1 MNQMEG
7 RRKRYAIISNLILLV
22 NLLVLSGVIGEHGVG
37 YLAGALECFFLLIVL
52 TVYTMPEAMA
62 RLIRVRM
69 QKGQGRNALRVWSA
83 SLFLGG
89 VYSVLGSALL
99 GFGADFFSEK
109 LMGVSYGAFTLR
121 LFIPA
126 YILFVFVQT
135 FRGFFQGMGSAVPTG
150 ISKILE
156 KVILF
161 GASILF
167 CFLFRGYG
175 KKIAAFLV
183 NEEFTASFSSAGVA
197 VGFIV
202 AELFAVLFLLF
213 VYLTNKRNIRT
224 GTKETFRM
232 TERFGE
238 LEYVLVVTMLPGI
251 ACMLLGRSV
260 VLGGM
265 AVYQRG
271 AGVKP
276 SVGIGVC
283 GAFYGKYLA
292 LVLLLVMVLRLSVI
306 ALEGQLQNAWR
317 KEEYKYGRERLSCS
331 VHYLVIQGTFWAV
344 VLAVLGEPLMRALY
358 SGDSG
363 QAGKLL
369 QCGSTLVLFL
379 ALGLHFIYVLIGQ
392 GRIKSVLLNL
402 TAGAVIF
409 FSCASVLTAVFHTG
423 MEGIVIGFCIS
434 WFVIMCGCGFQCIRS
449 LKWKPE
455 WVYLIAIPAGCAALC
470 GLIMML
476 LNKALISLVGA
487 GLSFLIC
494 LLLGGLG
501 NLILLLALRGIRRE
515 EFEVLPGGRILCKFA
530 EFLHFL

>member
-7 RRKRYAIISNLILLV
+7 RRKRYAIISNIILLV
-22 NLLVLSGVIGEHGVG
+22 NLLVLSGMIGEHGVG
-37 YLAGALECFFLLIVL
+37 YLAGAFECFFLLIVL
-52 TVYTMPEAMA
+52 TVYTMPEVIA
-62 RLIRVRM
+62 RLIRARM
-69 QKGQGRNALRVWSA
+69 QKGQNRNALRVWSA
-83 SLFLGG
+83 ALCLGG
-89 VYSVLGSALL
+89 VYGVLGSVLL
-99 GFGADFFSEK
+99 GFGADLILEK
-109 LMGVSYGAFTLR
+109 LMGVSYAAFTLR

-126 YILFVFVQT
+126 YILFVFAQT

-150 ISKILE
+150 VSQILE

-161 GASILF
+161 GTSILF
-167 CFLFRGYG
+167 CFLFRSYG
-175 KKIAAFLV
+175 EKIAAFLV
-183 NEEFTASFSSAGVA
+183 NEEFIASFSSAGA
-197 VGFIV
+197 AIGFCV

-224 GTKETFRM
+224 GNKETFRM
-232 TERFGE
+232 TERLGE
-238 LEYVLVVTMLPGI
+238 LVYILVMTMLPGI
-251 ACMLLGRSV
+251 AGMLLGRCV

-271 AGVKP
+271 AGLEP
-276 SVGIGVC
+276 SAGIGVC

-292 LVLLLVMVLRLSVI
+292 LILLLVMILMLSVA

-317 KEEYKYGRERLSCS
+317 KEEYKYGRERLSYS
-331 VHYLVIQGTFWAV
+331 VHYLMIQGTFWAV
-344 VLAVLGEPLMRALY
+344 LLAVLGEPLMRALY

-379 ALGLHFIYVLIGQ
+379 SLGLHFIHVLIGQ

-402 TAGAVIF
+402 TVGAVVF
-409 FSCASVLTAVFHTG
+409 FGCAGVSTAVFHTG
-423 MEGIVIGFCIS
+423 MEGIVIGLCIS
-434 WFVIMCGCGFQCIRS
+434 WCVVMCGCGFLCMRS

-455 WVYLIAIPAGCAALC
+455 WIYLIAIPAGCAALC
-470 GLIMML
+470 GIIMML

-494 LLLGGLG
+494 LLVGILG
-501 NLILLLALRGIRRE
+501 NFILLLALRGIRRE
-515 EFEVLPGGRILCKFA
+515 EFEVFPGGRILCKFA
-530 EFLHFL
+530 EILHFL